1 VTIVTLVML
10 GCIGAGVLVALV
22 ALFARW
28 ERTHRQHF
36 APIGLLALLVI
47 ESTLYADFN
56 NLPRGLFHPGSGS
69 TQLRLPEIYITLA
82 LLGRLVAR
90 GKPTRIGLS
99 AGLWLAFGVWMVVG
113 VVEGHLYQNHFSQ
126 NLYEAKAIVYIVG
139 GYALAAGVPVRRY
152 LDTRAFYW
160 LRNLCV
166 AAATL
171 LDLMTIAHVTVSV
184 HIPLLPLQGF
194 GPVGADTAI
203 LYVAIGIIYF
213 LREMA
218 TGRVRATSVVAL
230 VPLLASVLLAQ
241 QRAVL
246 VNEGVAIAVLLIVL
260 GFVGYG
266 RGVAKRLKV
275 QMGQVVLT
283 LLAAVAITLGILVT
297 PAALNQ
303 RPVQIPLDSQI
314 HQLFHS
320 QGKAESAQD
329 RIDMA
334 NSAESLIPGHPIIG
348 WGLGVE
354 FPFYEAG
361 VRKVQLTPYAHD
373 IVLDL
378 LLRLGII
385 GLVLYLAALLRLLFD
400 GLGVWRKH
408 PDPEVAAFALALVAI
423 LCGLFADSLLEPVLD
438 EYRLATLLGITMGFL
453 RSAVTSPRGEVM
465 TGAVRQRI
473 QKRLPSANSS
483 SELAEM
489 Q

>member
-10 GCIGAGVLVALV
+10 ACIGAGALVALV

-28 ERTHRQHF
+28 ERTNRQHF
-36 APIGLLALLVI
+36 APIGLLALLVV
-47 ESTLYADFN
+47 EATLYANFN
-56 NLPRGLFHPGSGS
+56 NLPRGIFHPGSGS
-69 TQLRLPEIYITLA
+69 TQLRLPEVYITLA

-113 VVEGHLYQNHFSQ
+113 AVEGHLYHNPFSQ
-126 NLYEAKAIVYIVG
+126 NLYEAKAIVYILG

-152 LDTRAFYW
+152 LDTRAFLW

-166 AAATL
+166 VAATVV
-171 LDLMTIAHVTVSV
+171 DLMTIAHVTVSI
-184 HIPLLPLQGF
+184 HLPLLPLQGF
-194 GPVGADTAI
+194 GPVGSDTAT
-203 LYVAIGIIYF
+203 LFVAVGLIYF

-218 TGRVRATSVVAL
+218 TGRVHATSVMAL
-230 VPLLASVLLAQ
+230 VPLLASVVLAQ
-241 QRAVL
+241 ERAVL
-246 VNEGVAIAVLLIVL
+246 VSVGVMVGVLLIVL

-275 QMGQVVLT
+275 QIGQVVLT
-283 LLAAVAITLGILVT
+283 LLAAVAITLAVLVT
-297 PAALNQ
+297 PAALYQ
-303 RPVQIPLDSQI
+303 RPVQIPLDTQI

-334 NSAESLIPGHPIIG
+334 SSAESLIPEHPIIG
-348 WGLGVE
+348 LGLGVE

-408 PDPEVAAFALALVAI
+408 PDPEIAAFALALVAI
-423 LCGLFADSLLEPVLD
+423 LCGLFADSLLEPVID
-438 EYRLATLLGITMGFL
+438 EYRLATLLGLSMGLL
-453 RSAVTSPRGEVM
+453 RSAVTSPRGAVM
-465 TGAVRQRI
+465 AGAVRQRI
-473 QKRLPSANSS
+473 QKRLPSARPSH
-483 SELAEM
+483 ELAELR
-489 Q
+489 